1 MSELAAL
8 TPRQDIL
15 DVACGTGI
23 LARKAF
29 ERVAPSGLRIER
41 LQLEAGR
48 SGMMLPLGEE

>member
-1 MSELAAL
+1 MSEIAAL